1 MDAFAPLS
9 YFKIV
14 IWRDGTQ
21 QPGAIGFVLEQGDLI
36 RELPEEAIEPG
47 RFKIRQKRIAQIE
60 RSLDISFGP
69 VGEWDAFADTLAE
82 EALDDDGIL
91 ITKTSDIRLKA
102 YRPD

>member
-1 MDAFAPLS
+1 
-9 YFKIV
+9 
-14 IWRDGTQ
+14 
-21 QPGAIGFVLEQGDLI
+21 
-36 RELPEEAIEPG
+36 
-47 RFKIRQKRIAQIE
+47 
-60 RSLDISFGP
+60 LDISFGP